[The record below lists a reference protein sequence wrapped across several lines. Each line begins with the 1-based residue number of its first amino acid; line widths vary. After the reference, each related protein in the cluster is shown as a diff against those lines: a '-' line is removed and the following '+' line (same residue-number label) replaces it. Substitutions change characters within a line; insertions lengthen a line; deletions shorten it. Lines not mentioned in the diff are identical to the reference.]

1 MGTSDRYQQPAVA
14 VAPAWVQAAGR
25 GVVAAVVT
33 ALVSAVLTRVL
44 MRAVVVLTNG
54 EPRFN
59 FDSIVFIAF
68 FYILCLLPGC
78 VALAIAAR
86 WWSWALLAAGTAL
99 LAFQAVN
106 IGLQE
111 TAHVNAMTTGRWVG
125 FGAALLA
132 MLLGLRRPG
141 GGGSPVGAA
150 LEIARRP
157 WPREVG
163 PVVAS
168 CGPPSITA
176 RSPSGPGL
184 FRPDLAVCSGPCT
197 PMRCSHLD
205 AAVTACSN
213 GLHVHPRLGIRH
225 RCRPHRCLPCCVW
238 GRW

>member
-1 MGTSDRYQQPAVA
+1 LREHPQDHGHEAGEVQVGTSDSYQQPAAA

-25 GVVAAVVT
+25 GVVAAIVT

-54 EPRFN
+54 EPHFN
-59 FDSIVFIAF
+59 LGGSLLIAF

-125 FGAALLA
+125 FGAVLLA
-132 MLLGLRRPG
+132 MLL
-141 GGGSPVGAA
+141 VYA
-150 LEIARRP
+150 
-157 WPREVG
+157 VQV
-163 PVVAS
+163 VVA
-168 CGPPSITA
+168 A
-176 RSPSGPGL
+176 RWALRS
-184 FRPDLAVCSGPCT
+184 T
-197 PMRCSHLD
+197 
-205 AAVTACSN
+205 
-213 GLHVHPRLGIRH
+213 
-225 RCRPHRCLPCCVW
+225 
-238 GRW
+238 